1 MSWLACEGQRLTDA
15 ISDLLPPRRSQ
26 RSNPGCR
33 PGVQAVLPTQ
43 PSCQLTALGFSFCN
57 LNILK
62 TRSMGPEWT
71 PFRAVRKD
79 FTKGKALKT
88 FKLRRSIQNLCVS
101 GPGMRKRCWGQ
112 VGVSKWEL
120 IGSFV
125 PPGSNCKE
133 GILRAYCVSCPVPW
147 MLSILLQG
155 TDAPLEFKCY
165 LSKLKNLDTANVS
178 RTDVWLLPLILWH
191 LQTQRS

>member
-1 MSWLACEGQRLTDA
+1 
-15 ISDLLPPRRSQ
+15 
-26 RSNPGCR
+26 
-33 PGVQAVLPTQ
+33 
-43 PSCQLTALGFSFCN
+43 
-57 LNILK
+57 
-62 TRSMGPEWT
+62 MGPEWT

-112 VGVSKWEL
+112 MGVSKWEL

-125 PPGSNCKE
+125 TLRSNCKG

-147 MLSILLQG
+147 TLSILLQG

-165 LSKLKNLDTANVS
+165 LSKLKNLDTANVVGQMCDCS
-178 RTDVWLLPLILWH
+178 PWSCDTWRPRGLRGGVVGTGQSAILCLIQGQGEVIL
-191 LQTQRS
+191 